1 MAAKKTTPKENEEFQ
16 LEKAFEQLEQ
26 IIEKLEAEDT
36 PLKESIE
43 LYGNGAK
50 LSAACKRE
58 LGGIEKEMI
67 VIGES
72 LSEGEEE

>member
-36 PLKESIE
+36 PLKESIG

-50 LSAACKRE
+50 LLAACKKE